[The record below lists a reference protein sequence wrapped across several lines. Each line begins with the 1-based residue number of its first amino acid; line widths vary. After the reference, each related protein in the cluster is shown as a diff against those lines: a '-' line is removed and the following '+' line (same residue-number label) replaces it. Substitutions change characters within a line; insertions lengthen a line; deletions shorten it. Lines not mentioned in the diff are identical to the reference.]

1 MELSKKS
8 SITGVVIIAIV
19 ALVVVIYFAFIKGK
33 PEEMPVQETSVEL
46 SAQAPEEETP
56 VERIPEP
63 IQVELAESDGVVRD
77 LAQEISSH
85 PEFAAWLGS
94 KNLISKFTAAVDN
107 IAQGSIPRAQIDF
120 FKPKGRFRTFI
131 RGGRYYVS
139 PASYARYNLVANVFN
154 SLDVADC
161 VKLYRQMKPAIQ
173 EAFRE
178 LGYPEENFQNTLIL
192 AIHELLK
199 VPVVEKDIPLESRVI
214 SYTIADSRL
223 EKLSESQK
231 SLLRMGPENV
241 RKIQAKLREFGLAL
255 GLAEDQL
262 PQPRTYTPRTR

>member
-1 MELSKKS
+1 MKLNKKS
-8 SITGVVIIAIV
+8 IITGSVIISIVVLVVI
-19 ALVVVIYFAFIKGK
+19 IYFAFLKGK
-33 PEEMPVQETSVEL
+33 AEEMPIQETSVEL
-46 SAQAPEEETP
+46 SPQAPEEEIP
-56 VERIPEP
+56 VEKMPEP
-63 IQVELAESDGVVRD
+63 LQVELAESDGVVRD
-77 LAQEISSH
+77 RAQEISSH
-85 PEFAAWLGS
+85 PEFAAWLES
-94 KNLISKFTAAVDN
+94 KNLITKFTAAVDN

-120 FKPKGRFRTFI
+120 FKPKGKFRTVM

-139 PASYARYNLVANVFN
+139 PAGYARYNMAANVLS
-154 SLDVADC
+154 SLDVADT
-161 VKLYRQMKPAIQ
+161 VRLYRQLKPAIQ

-199 VPVVEKDIPLESRVI
+199 VPVVEKDIPLESKVI
-214 SYTIADSRL
+214 SFEIADSRL
-223 EKLSESQK
+223 EKLSDAQK

-262 PQPRTYTPRTR
+262 PQERTYTPRTR

>member
-8 SITGVVIIAIV
+8 IITGVVIIALV
-19 ALVVVIYFAFIKGK
+19 VLVVVIYFAFIKGK

-46 SAQAPEEETP
+46 LAQAPEEETP
-56 VERIPEP
+56 VEMVPEP

-85 PEFAAWLGS
+85 PEFSAWLGS

-107 IAQGSIPRAQIDF
+107 IAQGSIPRSQIDF

>member
-8 SITGVVIIAIV
+8 IITGVVIISIV
-19 ALVVVIYFAFIKGK
+19 VLVVVIYFAFIKGK

-56 VERIPEP
+56 VEKIPEP
-63 IQVELAESDGVVRD
+63 LQVELAESDGVVRD

-85 PEFAAWLGS
+85 PEFATWLGS
-94 KNLISKFTAAVDN
+94 KNLITKFTATVDN

-120 FKPKGRFRTFI
+120 FKPKGRFRTFM
-131 RGGRYYVS
+131 RGGRYYIS
-139 PASYARYNLVANVFN
+139 PASYARYNLVANVLS
-154 SLDVADC
+154 SLDVTDC
-161 VKLYRQMKPAIQ
+161 VRLYRQLKPAIQ

-199 VPVVEKDIPLESRVI
+199 VPVVEKNIPLESNVI
-214 SYTIADSRL
+214 SYEIADSRL
-223 EKLSESQK
+223 ERLSDAQK

>member
-8 SITGVVIIAIV
+8 KITGIVIIGIV
-19 ALVVVIYFAFIKGK
+19 VLVVVIYFAFIQEK
-33 PEEMPVQETSVEL
+33 PEEMPVQEISEVL
-46 SAQAPEEETP
+46 PAQAPEEETP
-56 VERIPEP
+56 VEKVPEP
-63 IQVELAESDGVVRD
+63 IQVELAESDGIVRD

-120 FKPKGRFRTFI
+120 FKPKGRFRTFM
-131 RGGRYYVS
+131 RGGRYYAS

-161 VKLYRQMKPAIQ
+161 VKLYRQLKPAIQ

-192 AIHELLK
+192 AIYELLK

-214 SYTIADSRL
+214 SYAIADSRL
-223 EKLSESQK
+223 ERLSESQK

>member
-1 MELSKKS
+1 MDLSKKS
-8 SITGVVIIAIV
+8 SITGIVIISIV
-19 ALVVVIYFAFIKGK
+19 VLAVVIYFAFIQGK

-46 SAQAPEEETP
+46 SAQVPEEETP
-56 VERIPEP
+56 VEMVPEP
-63 IQVELAESDGVVRD
+63 IQVELAKSDGIVRD
-77 LAQEISSH
+77 LAQEISFH

-94 KNLISKFTAAVDN
+94 KNLITKFTAGVDN

-120 FKPKGRFRTFI
+120 FKPKGRFRTFMK
-131 RGGRYYVS
+131 GGRYYVS
-139 PASYARYNLVANVFN
+139 PASYARYNLVANVLN

-199 VPVVEKDIPLESRVI
+199 VPVVEKDIPLESKVI
-214 SYTIADSRL
+214 SYAIADSRL
-223 EKLSESQK
+223 ERLSEAQK

>member
-8 SITGVVIIAIV
+8 IITGIVIISSV
-19 ALVVVIYFAFIKGK
+19 VLFVVIYFAFIQGK
-33 PEEMPVQETSVEL
+33 PEEMPIQETSVEL

-63 IQVELAESDGVVRD
+63 LQVELAESDGVVRVR
-77 LAQEISSH
+77 AQEISSH
-85 PEFAAWLGS
+85 PEFANWLES
-94 KNLISKFTAAVDN
+94 KNLITKFTAAVDN
-107 IAQGSIPRAQIDF
+107 IAQGSIPRAHIDF
-120 FKPKGRFRTFI
+120 FKPKGRFRTVM

-139 PASYARYNLVANVFN
+139 PAGYARYNLAANVLD
-154 SLDVADC
+154 SLDVADT
-161 VKLYRQMKPAIQ
+161 VRLYRQLKPAIQ

-199 VPVVEKDIPLESRVI
+199 VPVVEKDIPLESKVI
-214 SYTIADSRL
+214 SYAIADSRL
-223 EKLSESQK
+223 ERLSDAQK